1 MMTPYEYFD
10 LAQNGQA
17 NSISLLNF
25 GFTVICGYLLV
36 AYAVGS
42 KLTTFQVVAITFI
55 YTATLFF
62 NLGAQLSSLT
72 DAIEF
77 RKLADELL
85 VEQTFRN
92 YPNAVPIIMLIRC
105 SIYFVSVWF
114 MWNVRHPRTK

>member
-1 MMTPYEYFD
+1 MTPYEYFD
-10 LAQNGQA
+10 LAQSGQA

-55 YTATLFF
+55 YTVTLFF
-62 NLGAQLSSLT
+62 NLGAQLSSFT

-77 RKLADELL
+77 RKLAAEIL

-92 YPNAVPIIMLIRC
+92 YPNAVLIIVFLRC

-114 MWNVRHPRTK
+114 MWNVRHPKTK

>member
-10 LAQNGQA
+10 LAQSGQA

-55 YTATLFF
+55 YTVTLFF
-62 NLGAQLSSLT
+62 NLGAQLSSFT
-72 DAIEF
+72 DAIVF
-77 RKLADELL
+77 RKLADEIL

-92 YPNAVPIIMLIRC
+92 YPNAVPIIVFIRC
-105 SIYFVSVWF
+105 TIYFVSVWF
-114 MWNVRHPRTK
+114 MWNVRHPKTK

>member
-1 MMTPYEYFD
+1 MTPYEYFD
-10 LAQNGQA
+10 LAQSGQA

-42 KLTTFQVVAITFI
+42 KLTTFQVAAITFI
-55 YTATLFF
+55 YTVTLFF

-77 RKLADELL
+77 RKLADEIL

-92 YPNAVPIIMLIRC
+92 YPNVVLVIVFLRC

-114 MWNVRHPRTK
+114 MWNVRHPKTK